1 MEFIQQSKN
10 GRQIRRLKNFVHYC
24 HRTIFIQLLQA
35 MKPMVMNTE
44 SGKKWTAIF
53 YAEIEDMYT
62 NESADTPV
70 ITLSSESVPAP
81 PVDTGSTA
89 IEEETMEV
97 VEEKKEEASAP
108 VLTSE
113 SVPVSPV
120 DNGSTAVE
128 KRLLVS
134 DESSLTY
141 KQHLGGFG

>member
-1 MEFIQQSKN
+1 M
-10 GRQIRRLKNFVHYC
+10 
-24 HRTIFIQLLQA
+24 
-35 MKPMVMNTE
+35 
-44 SGKKWTAIF
+44 
-53 YAEIEDMYT
+53 
-62 NESADTPV
+62 
-70 ITLSSESVPAP
+70 
-81 PVDTGSTA
+81 DTGSTA

>member
-1 MEFIQQSKN
+1 
-10 GRQIRRLKNFVHYC
+10 
-24 HRTIFIQLLQA
+24 

-97 VEEKKEEASAP
+97 VEEKIEEESAP

-113 SVPVSPV
+113 SVPAPPV

-128 KRLLVS
+128 ERLSVS
-134 DESSLTY
+134 DKSSLTSNNIVMDLDESDLNDGMDFN
-141 KQHLGGFG
+141 HLFDVDRFF

>member
-1 MEFIQQSKN
+1 
-10 GRQIRRLKNFVHYC
+10 
-24 HRTIFIQLLQA
+24 